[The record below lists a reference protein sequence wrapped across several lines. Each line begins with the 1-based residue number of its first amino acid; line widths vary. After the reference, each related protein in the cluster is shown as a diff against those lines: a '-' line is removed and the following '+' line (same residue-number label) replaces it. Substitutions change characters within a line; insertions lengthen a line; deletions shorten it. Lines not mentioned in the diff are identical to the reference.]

1 LTERLDIQDKLKN
14 KKMMNNLERAGKKNT
29 ILISISILL
38 VSLHTIYFYNSVI
51 SEVETKK
58 LIQQIIRFLLTIGLL
73 IFVYKGKKWAR
84 IVFLVLFSIG
94 ILGAIFA
101 LISIEQSIVN
111 KIPLMV
117 MVIVYSV
124 SLYHFGISKS
134 FKAFYLFQNEKNK
147 L

>member
-1 LTERLDIQDKLKN
+1 MTERLDIQDKLKN

>member
-1 LTERLDIQDKLKN
+1 
-14 KKMMNNLERAGKKNT
+14 MMNNLERAGKKNT